1 MKFIFTESFLLNWNG
16 YTARYERGISGT
28 HNASMYLAEALANL
42 GHDVTMVN
50 VSYYIK
56 NIIQRDKYSKRISI
70 KGTEIIYNNNI
81 INGEHLGVKY
91 TNISEIEDSIDC
103 DYIITTYSI
112 DDLDILKKVNNYKK
126 VIIIMNNPFTG
137 TNNIE
142 LLKNFDKNKITIA
155 YISNYS
161 KDNILPLIDFLPI
174 SDYSFLKDY
183 NSLLLHNSIDI
194 NDIKPIVEKENSFI
208 FFACL
213 ERGYKV
219 ALEVRD
225 RFNPEFKMY
234 TNTYDDKNRKKIE
247 VNNNIIM
254 TEKTSKNN
262 IFEYCAKGKYFVYAF
277 IDLDT
282 GFVHNDTFA
291 YVVLEALLHGVV
303 VITPRLLL
311 FEELYGD
318 AICYIETDDIIPRV
332 ELTHTKWHSNN
343 FNFGLPLVD
352 RYVEKLRLLESNK
365 ELYNSYVQKGLLL
378 KDKFDNKKIVNVL
391 LDSIKDIIA

>member
-1 MKFIFTESFLLNWNG
+1 MKFIFSESFGLNWNG
-16 YTARYERGISGT
+16 YTARNEKGISGT

-42 GHDVTMVN
+42 CHDITMVN
-50 VSYYIK
+50 TSYHIK
-56 NIIQRDKYSKRISI
+56 NFLHKAKYSTQISI
-70 KGTEIIYNNNI
+70 KKSEIIYYNNI
-81 INGEHLGVKY
+81 IKGEHLGVKY
-91 TNISEIEDSIDC
+91 INMEDIEDNIDC
-103 DYIITTYSI
+103 DYIITTYNT
-112 DDLDILKKVNNYKK
+112 DDLEILKKVNNYKK
-126 VIIIMNNPFTG
+126 VIMIMNNPFEAKKNVG
-137 TNNIE
+137 
-142 LLKNFDKNKITIA
+142 LLKNFDKNKIIIA

-161 KDNILPLIDFLPI
+161 KDNILLLKKFTHV
-174 SDYSFLKDY
+174 SDYSFLKEF
-183 NSLLLHNSIDI
+183 NSILLYNSIDI
-194 NDIKPIVEKENSFI
+194 NDIKPMIEKENSFI

-219 ALEVRD
+219 ALEVRN

-234 TNTYDDKNRKKIE
+234 TNTYDDNNRKKIE

-254 TEKTSKNN
+254 TENTSKNK
-262 IFEYCAKGKYFVYAF
+262 IFEYCAKSKYFVYPF
-277 IDLDT
+277 VDLDT

-332 ELTHTKWHSNN
+332 ELTHTKWDNKN
-343 FNFGLPLVD
+343 LNFGLPLVD

-365 ELYNSYVQKGLLL
+365 ELYNSYVERGLLL

-391 LDSIKDIIA
+391 LDSINA

>member
-1 MKFIFTESFLLNWNG
+1 MKFIFTESFSLKWNG
-16 YTARYERGISGT
+16 YIARNEKGISGT

-42 GHDVTMVN
+42 GHDVTMLN
-50 VSYYIK
+50 TSCYLK
-56 NIIQRDKYSKRISI
+56 NIIHRDRYSKRISI

-81 INGEHLGVKY
+81 IIGEHLGVKY
-91 TNISEIEDSIDC
+91 INISDIEDSIDC
-103 DYIITTYSI
+103 DYIITTYNV

-126 VIIIMNNPFTG
+126 VIMIINNPFTG
-137 TNNIE
+137 ANNIE
-142 LLKNFDKNKITIA
+142 LLKNFDKNKIIIA

-161 KDNILPLIDFLPI
+161 KDNILLLKEFLPI
-174 SDYSFLKDY
+174 SDYGFLNNY
-183 NSLLLHNSIDI
+183 NSILLYNSIDI

-219 ALEVRD
+219 ALEVRN

-254 TEKTSKNN
+254 TENTSKNN
-262 IFEYCAKGKYFVYAF
+262 IFEYCAKGKYFVYSLV
-277 IDLDT
+277 DLDT
-282 GFVHNDTFA
+282 GYVHNDTFA

-332 ELTHTKWHSNN
+332 ELTHTKWNN
-343 FNFGLPLVD
+343 KNSNFGLPLVD

-378 KDKFDNKKIVNVL
+378 KDKFDNKKVVNVL
-391 LDSIKDIIA
+391 LNAINA

>member
-1 MKFIFTESFLLNWNG
+1 MKFIFSESFGLNWNG
-16 YTARYERGISGT
+16 YIARNEKGISGT
-28 HNASMYLAEALANL
+28 HSASMYLAEALANL
-42 GHDVTMVN
+42 GHDVTIVN
-50 VSYYIK
+50 TSYHLKHILYK
-56 NIIQRDKYSKRISI
+56 SKYSTHIS
-70 KGTEIIYNNNI
+70 KKNSELIYNNNI
-81 INGEHLGVKY
+81 IKGEHLGVKY
-91 TNISEIEDSIDC
+91 INMSDITDNIEC
-103 DYIITTYSI
+103 DHVVTTYNT
-112 DDLDILKKVNNYKK
+112 DDLQILEKVYNYKK
-126 VIIIMNNPFTG
+126 LIMIMNNPFES
-137 TNNIE
+137 NKNVE
-142 LLKNFDKNKITIA
+142 LLKKLDKNKIIIA

-161 KDNILPLIDFLPI
+161 RDNILLLKEFVHV
-174 SDYSFLKDY
+174 SDYSFLKHF
-183 NSLLLHNSIDI
+183 NNILLHNSIDI
-194 NDIKPIVEKENSFI
+194 SDIKPITEKDNSFI

-234 TNTYDDKNRKKIE
+234 TNTYADNNRKKIE
-247 VNNNIIM
+247 VNNNIII
-254 TEKTSKNN
+254 TENTSKNT
-262 IFEYCAKGKYFVYAF
+262 IFEYCAKGKYFVYSF
-277 IDLDT
+277 VDLDT

-352 RYVEKLRLLESNK
+352 RYVEKLKLLESNK

-378 KDKFDNKKIVNVL
+378 KDKFDNKKIVNIL